1 MNTIKKILAISVLCI
16 MAFGCKDTFLDLA
29 PESNS
34 NADNFYKTRQDF
46 DIAVNAAYATLY
58 VMYGPES
65 GSSYCA
71 EQLSDNCTVYSVS
84 AFGTVNIPDRQAY
97 KDYNVQPTNT
107 VNYAMWQQDY
117 NSLYNINIVL
127 DKIEGTSLD
136 AAYKEEVK
144 AEMMFLRAL
153 YYFTM
158 VQTWGDI
165 PLVTKA
171 VTASESYSILRSPAA
186 DVYNQIIQDL
196 QYAIARLPLANA
208 VSAAGRPS
216 KGAAQTLLGK
226 VYLTMGNKPSAA
238 LVLTEVYSSLQY
250 GLLTNYADL
259 WSITNKNT
267 KESIFEVQFKGGSA
281 SGPNSL
287 YYDDFAPYQNAGGLT
302 FGGGMN
308 QVTDNLYNEF
318 EPGDIRR
325 NLSIDTGYYV
335 GASYVPIKFPK
346 KWVDNTV
353 TKSAL
358 YCHNNFIVLRYADL
372 LLMLS
377 EATGDAQY
385 LNLVRGRVSL
395 PLYGTPG
402 YPAQYN
408 TLALAIEHE
417 RRVELALEYQ
427 RWFDLKRTGR
437 TIAVLLA
444 NKGKTITT
452 QKLLMPIPLTVI
464 QENPLITQNDGY
476 SK

>member
-1 MNTIKKILAISVLCI
+1 MKTVIKIVAISFLCI
-16 MAFGCKDTFLDLA
+16 MAFGCKDSFLNLA
-29 PESNS
+29 PISNS
-34 NADNFYKTRQDF
+34 NADNFYKTRADF
-46 DIAVNAAYATLY
+46 DVAVNAAYATLY

-65 GSSYCA
+65 NSSYCG

-117 NSLYNINIVL
+117 NSLYDINIVL
-127 DKIEGTSLD
+127 SKIEGTSLD
-136 AAYKEEVK
+136 ATYKEEVK

-165 PLVTKA
+165 PLVTTPI
-171 VTASESYSILRSPAA
+171 TAGNSYSVLRSPAA
-186 DVYNQIIQDL
+186 DVYNQIISDL

-208 VSAAGRPS
+208 VSAPGRAS

-226 VYLTMGNKPSAA
+226 VYLTMGNKTSAA
-238 LVLTEVYSSLQY
+238 SVLTEVYNSSQY
-250 GLLTNYADL
+250 GLLTNYSDL

-267 KESIFEVQFKGGSA
+267 KESIFEVQFKGGTST
-281 SGPNSL
+281 GPNSL

-308 QVTDNLYNEF
+308 QVTDNLYNEY
-318 EPGDIRR
+318 ESGDKRR

-335 GASYVPIKFPK
+335 GTSYVYIKFPK

-385 LNLVRGRVSL
+385 LNQVRGRVGL
-395 PLYGTPG
+395 PLYGSAG
-402 YPAQYN
+402 YPAKYS
-408 TLALAIEHE
+408 TLDLAIEHE
-417 RRVELALEYQ
+417 RRVELALEFN

-437 TIAVLLA
+437 AVAVLLA

-452 QKLLMPIPLTVI
+452 QKLVMPIPLTYI
-464 QENPLITQNDGY
+464 QENPAITQNDGY
-476 SK
+476 

>member
-1 MNTIKKILAISVLCI
+1 
-16 MAFGCKDTFLDLA
+16 
-29 PESNS
+29 
-34 NADNFYKTRQDF
+34 
-46 DIAVNAAYATLY
+46 
-58 VMYGPES
+58 
-65 GSSYCA
+65 
-71 EQLSDNCTVYSVS
+71 VYSVS

-117 NSLYNINIVL
+117 NSLFNINIVL

-136 AAYKEEVK
+136 AAYKSEVK

-153 YYFTM
+153 YYFIM

-165 PLVTKA
+165 PLVTKPI
-171 VTASESYSILRSPAA
+171 TDFTLSYNTLRSPVA

-196 QYAIARLPLANA
+196 QNAIAVLPLANA
-208 VSAAGRPS
+208 VSASGRPS

-226 VYLTMGNKPSAA
+226 VYLTMGNKSSAA
-238 LVLTEVYSSLQY
+238 QVLTEVYTSTQY

-267 KESIFEVQFKGGSA
+267 RESIFEVQFKGGS
-281 SGPNSL
+281 STGPNSL

-308 QVTDNLYNEF
+308 QVTDNLFNEY
-318 EPGDIRR
+318 EPGDTRR

-335 GASYVPIKFPK
+335 GASFVHIKFPK

-385 LNLVRGRVSL
+385 LNQVRARVGL
-395 PLYGTPG
+395 PLYGAAG

-408 TLALAIEHE
+408 TLDLAIEHE
-417 RRVELALEYQ
+417 RRVELALEFH

-437 TIAVLLA
+437 AVDVLTVK
-444 NKGKTITT
+444 KGKPITA

-464 QENPLITQNDGY
+464 QENPAIVQNEGY
-476 SK
+476 N